1 MGRHDF
7 FSKFAPRPTRLR
19 FAVSRVAALVLV
31 LVVLVWVAFSI
42 IFAPPPAAEEL
53 EAIPL
58 VADPQ
63 HPAATQAVNMIT
75 VHVVGAVKKP
85 GVYELAEGSRIID
98 AINKAGG
105 MSKKAA
111 PELLNLAAKLTD
123 GQQIILP
130 GASSSSPAEATKAPG
145 TGAKISLNQADEQT
159 LMTLPGIGPALA
171 KRIIDFRTKN
181 GPFTSVEQLD
191 AVSGIGPVL
200 LGELTELVVP

>member
-58 VADPQ
+58 VADPE
-63 HPAATQAVNMIT
+63 HPAATQTANMIT

-85 GVYELAEGSRIID
+85 GVYELTEGSRIID
-98 AINKAGG
+98 AIKKAGG
-105 MSKKAA
+105 MSKKAT

-130 GASSSSPAEATKAPG
+130 GASSSARAEATKAPG
-145 TGAKISLNQADEQT
+145 AGAKISLNQADAQA

-171 KRIIDFRTKN
+171 KRIIDFRTEN

-200 LGELTELVVP
+200 LGELSELVVP

>member
-145 TGAKISLNQADEQT
+145 AGAKISLNQADEQT

-181 GPFTSVEQLD
+181 GLFTSVEQLD